1 MDTELILKHN
11 LELRK
16 SLPIECNGVLLYPVL
31 YKNKEAY
38 DMFVHVL
45 TYNPIYFQDVEL
57 STLPRLYFITSVLK
71 ESQET
76 VHPLR
81 KAFISELC
89 GLLSFVLREQE
100 WEFKAFSSGHIGLI
114 IYKDKEHTSSVDI
127 NATKFE
133 EMRKIILLQN
143 DTFCEDQYIHPDIL
157 RWIEEQKEY
166 ERKHN
171 SKKYI
176 ETTEDQVEAMMI
188 TFGNPNESFLDDL
201 TIRRVNRLY
210 EKAMDKPIFEAQ
222 ITGAMSGMVKFKE
235 SPTSWAV
242 TKPKQTDFDKY
253 LRELHPDG
261 APAI

>member
-1 MDTELILKHN
+1 MDTELILKYN

-16 SLPIECNGVLLYPVL
+16 SLPIECHGVLLYPVL
-31 YKNKEAY
+31 YKDKEAY
-38 DMFVHVL
+38 DMFIHVL

-71 ESQET
+71 EPQET
-76 VHPLR
+76 AHPLR
-81 KAFISELC
+81 RAFISELC

-100 WEFKAFSSGHIGLI
+100 FDFRIQPSGQIGLVI
-114 IYKDKEHTSSVDI
+114 FKDKEHTSEVEI
-127 NATKFE
+127 NANKFE
-133 EMRKIILLQN
+133 DIRKIILLQN
-143 DTFCEDQYIHPDIL
+143 DTFCEDRYIHPDIL
-157 RWIEEQKEY
+157 RWIEEQKEH
-166 ERKHN
+166 ERKH
-171 SKKYI
+171 SAKKYI
-176 ETTEDQVEAMMI
+176 DTTEDQVEAMMI
-188 TFGNPNESFLDDL
+188 TFGNPDEKFLDDM

-222 ITGAMSGMVKFKE
+222 MNGAMSGMVKFKE